1 VVLSDEG
8 TQRSHAAVVVV
19 PDGRGEGEQALQHP
33 GDHAGRDVPAVCF
46 EVELSLQGVV
56 DRLDELT

>member
-1 VVLSDEG
+1 MVL
-8 TQRSHAAVVVV
+8 

-33 GDHAGRDVPAVCF
+33 GDRAGRGVPAVCF
-46 EVELSLQGVV
+46 EVDLSLPGVV